1 MRDIMFREPERRGQ
15 SIYLLSPGRFSRMKT
30 SERSPDCSDN
40 PNEME
45 SRVLNSFPDE
55 LCINDSSG
63 FMAKFCYNITRKKL
77 FLPLV
82 FFFKQNLTVSDQIH
96 KNNETELCKLS
107 PTTEDSKVL
116 DTCWSV
122 MEK

>member
-63 FMAKFCYNITRKKL
+63 FMAKFCYITRKNFFTFGVL
-77 FLPLV
+77 FLTKSYGV
-82 FFFKQNLTVSDQIH
+82 
-96 KNNETELCKLS
+96 
-107 PTTEDSKVL
+107 
-116 DTCWSV
+116 
-122 MEK
+122 

>member
-1 MRDIMFREPERRGQ
+1 MRDMFREPKRRGQ

-45 SRVLNSFPDE
+45 SRVLNSFADE

-63 FMAKFCYNITRKKL
+63 FMAKFCNNITRKINFFTFGIL
-77 FLPLV
+77 FLTKSYGV
-82 FFFKQNLTVSDQIH
+82 
-96 KNNETELCKLS
+96 
-107 PTTEDSKVL
+107 
-116 DTCWSV
+116 
-122 MEK
+122 